1 MRISW
6 NQIRDNAIKFAK
18 EFENET
24 SERAESQT
32 FYNEFFKIFGVTR
45 RRVASFAE
53 PTKKPSGDAGE
64 IDLLWKGKII
74 CEHKSKGKSLIKAR
88 KQAFDYFPGIKE
100 KDLPRYVLSSDFQ
113 NFNLLDLET
122 NNENKFTL
130 KELPEKIRLFGFI
143 AGFEEIEVKEEDP
156 VNIVAAEKIALLHQ
170 EILKNGYKGKT
181 LEILLSRILFCLF
194 ADDSG
199 IFYPKDVFLSYLINN
214 TKEDGSDLGLHLNEI
229 FQVLSREENR
239 RQKNLNEDL
248 ISFPYV
254 NGNIFSENIP
264 HASFNKK
271 LRDILIECCSFDWK
285 KISPAIFGS
294 LFQAAMDPE
303 LRDDL
308 GAHYTSEKNVLKV
321 LEPLCL
327 NELYEEFNTASSSA
341 IKLKNLKKKLSKIK
355 FLDPACGCGNFLV
368 IAYREL
374 RILELKII
382 KQIDSLNSNNES
394 IRTQMV
400 LDVESSN
407 ITTIPLYNFIGFEID
422 FLPSKITELSM
433 WLVDHQMNIELSNYI
448 GEYFAKIPIN
458 EAVEVFNINANEV
471 NWEDYVQTNEVNYI
485 IGNPPFRGVKE
496 RTKDQSNEVKNIFYK
511 IPGTGNLDYVACWF
525 KKASE
530 FIKDTA
536 IKCAFVSTNSI
547 SQGIQPG
554 ILWKV
559 LLDLETK
566 IDFCYRTFAWDNE
579 LKKKANVHVIII
591 GFSHKNVKTKKL
603 IFDFDLQKI
612 LFSKNAKNIN
622 EYLIDAPYVLIEAK
636 TKPISKILPEM
647 NYGSIGYDKNVFI
660 FNQEDELNN
669 FLKENPLAKKYIK
682 KYMGSVEMIN
692 NLDRWCLWLENIDQ
706 NDLKEMPGVKHK
718 IEEVKIIRKSSDR
731 KSTQKAANTPY
742 LFGEIRKPSKDFIGI
757 PKVSTIRRNFLP
769 VKFIDKETIPNG
781 SLAFI
786 NGQDKFIF
794 GILSSSIYSIWLSC
808 VGGKMKSDYQN
819 SISIVYNNLMMPENF
834 DKNVKED
841 VINSVDKIL
850 EIRSAMSEKTL
861 ANLYDPNTMPKNL
874 LDAHHELD
882 KKMYKYLGKKFDN
895 RNEVLEY
902 LMELNKNNV

>member
-1 MRISW
+1 MAKKRSK
-6 NQIRDNAIKFAK
+6 NPKFLNLFGIKLDYK
-18 EFENET
+18 DYV
-24 SERAESQT
+24 ERFLPEQVEAL
-32 FYNEFFKIFGVTR
+32 
-45 RRVASFAE
+45 
-53 PTKKPSGDAGE
+53 TKLYRKQGYE
-64 IDLLWKGKII
+64 WDLKYTT
-74 CEHKSKGKSLIKAR
+74 KSKGRNLIKAR
-88 KQAFDYFPGIKE
+88 KQALDYFPGIKE

-113 NFNLLDLET
+113 NFDLLDLDTGE
-122 NNENKFTL
+122 ENRFTL

-143 AGFEEIEVKEEDP
+143 AGFEEIKVKEEDP
-156 VNIVAAEKIALLHQ
+156 VNISAAEKIAQLHQ

-194 ADDSG
+194 ADDAG
-199 IFYPKDVFLSYLINN
+199 IFYPKDIFLSYLINN

-229 FQVLSREENR
+229 FQVLDREESR

-264 HASFNKK
+264 HVSFNKK

-303 LRDDL
+303 LRDNL

-327 NELYEEFNTASSSA
+327 NELNEEFKNASSSL

-368 IAYREL
+368 IAYREF
-374 RILELKII
+374 RKLEFKII
-382 KQIDSLNSNNES
+382 KQIDNLNSNNKS

-407 ITTIPLYNFIGFEID
+407 LTTIPLYNFIGFEID

-448 GEYFAKIPIN
+448 GDYFAKIPIN

-471 NWEDYVQTNEVNYI
+471 DWKSYVQIEEVDYI

-496 RTKDQSNEVKNIFYK
+496 RTIDQSNEVKNIFSK
-511 IPGTGNLDYVACWF
+511 LPGSGNLDYVACWF
-525 KKASE
+525 KKAAE
-530 FIKDTA
+530 FIKNTN

-554 ILWKV
+554 ILWKI
-559 LLDLETK
+559 LINLETK
-566 IDFCYRTFAWDNE
+566 IDFCYRTFVWDNE

-591 GFSHKNVKTKKL
+591 GFSHKNVKTKK
-603 IFDFDLQKI
+603 IIYDFDLEKN
-612 LFSKNAKNIN
+612 LFSKHVKNIN
-622 EYLIDAPYVLIEAK
+622 EYLLDAPHILIQAK
-636 TKPISKILPEM
+636 NKPISKILPEM
-647 NYGSIGYDKNVFI
+647 NYGSIGYDNNIFI
-660 FNQEDELNN
+660 FNEENELND

-682 KYMGSVEMIN
+682 NYMGSAEMIN

-706 NDLKEMPGVKHK
+706 NDLKQMPGVKNK
-718 IEEVKIIRKSSDR
+718 IEEVRILRKNSDR
-731 KSTQKAANTPY
+731 KSTQKTADTPY
-742 LFGEIRKPSKDFIGI
+742 LFGEIRKPSEDYIGI
-757 PKVSTIRRNFLP
+757 PKVSSIRRNFLP
-769 VKFIDKETIPNG
+769 IKFLNKDTIPNG

-808 VGGKMKSDYQN
+808 IGGKMKSDYQN
-819 SISIVYNNLMMPENF
+819 SIKIVFNNLMIPENS
-834 DKNVKED
+834 DKSKKDD
-841 VINSVDKIL
+841 VVNSVNKIL
-850 EIRSAMSEKTL
+850 DIRNNLNDKSL

-874 LDAHHELD
+874 LDAHNELD
-882 KKMYKYLGKKFDN
+882 KKIYKYLGKKIDN
-895 RNEVLEY
+895 RNEILEY
-902 LMELNKNNV
+902 LMELNKTNS

>member
-6 NQIRDNAIKFAK
+6 SQIRDNAIKFAK

-24 SERAESQT
+24 SEKAESQT

-53 PTKKPSGDAGE
+53 PTKKPSGEAGE

-74 CEHKSKGKSLIKAR
+74 CEHKSKGKNLIKAR

-113 NFNLLDLET
+113 NFNLLDLDT
-122 NNENKFTL
+122 GDENKFTL
-130 KELPEKIRLFGFI
+130 KELPEKIRLFAFI
-143 AGFEEIEVKEEDP
+143 AGFEEIKVKEEDP
-156 VNIVAAEKIALLHQ
+156 VNIAAAEKIALLHE

-194 ADDSG
+194 ADDAG

-214 TKEDGSDLGLHLNEI
+214 TKDDGSDLGLHLNEI
-229 FQVLSREENR
+229 FQVLNREEDR

-248 ISFPYV
+248 FSFPYI

-303 LRDDL
+303 LRDNL

-327 NELYEEFNTASSSA
+327 EELYEEFNKSSSSVV
-341 IKLKNLKKKLSKIK
+341 KLKNLKKKLSKIK

-374 RILELKII
+374 RKLELKII

-394 IRTQMV
+394 VRTQMV

-407 ITTIPLYNFIGFEID
+407 LTTIPLYNFIGFEID
-422 FLPSKITELSM
+422 FLPSKIAELSM

-448 GEYFAKIPIN
+448 GEYFAKIPIK
-458 EAVEVFNINANEV
+458 ESVEIFNINANDV
-471 NWEDYVQTNEVNYI
+471 NWKDYVQTDEVNYI

-496 RTKDQSNEVKNIFYK
+496 RTKDQSNEVKNIFSK
-511 IPGTGNLDYVACWF
+511 IPGAGNLDYVACWF

-530 FIKDTA
+530 YIKNTN

-559 LLDLETK
+559 LLSLETK
-566 IDFCYRTFAWDNE
+566 IDFCYRTFIWDND

-603 IFDFDLQKI
+603 IYDLDLENK
-612 LFSKNAKNIN
+612 LFSKNVKNIN
-622 EYLIDAPYVLIEAK
+622 EYLIDAPHILIEAK

-660 FNQEDELNN
+660 FNKEDELNN

-692 NLDRWCLWLENIDQ
+692 NLNRWCLWLENINQ
-706 NDLKEMPGVKHK
+706 NELKEMPGVKDK

-731 KSTQKAANTPY
+731 KSTQKTADTPY
-742 LFGEIRKPSKDFIGI
+742 LFGEIRKPSKDYIGI
-757 PKVSTIRRNFLP
+757 PKVSSIRRKFLP

-819 SISIVYNNLMMPENF
+819 SISIVYNNLMIPENS
-834 DKNVKED
+834 DKNIKD
-841 VINSVDKIL
+841 DIINSVDKIL
-850 EIRSAMSEKTL
+850 EIRNTLKEKSL
-861 ANLYDPNTMPKNL
+861 ANLYDPNTMPKDL
-874 LDAHHELD
+874 LAAHYELD
-882 KKMYKYLGKKFDN
+882 KKMYKYLGKKIDN
-895 RNEVLEY
+895 ENDVLEC
-902 LMELNKNNV
+902 LMMLNKNNV